1 VSGEAIRRRIH
12 EVEAGSP
19 WPEWAREPLQS
30 CSSGCLT
37 RDLASRQ
44 GVGAAR
50 EKEDLSKRLAPLSPS
65 LRREPRAWHLSTSL
79 PLYLSTALPLYRC
92 KLPSAEIPGQRR
104 AASFRREMFPVSG
117 AMEADIVPRSA
128 SIGGDTRTL
137 RGCQLPP
144 WDCIGIWSDGTL
156 HCAAVSSLRQGYADI
171 AGMQASAV
179 TLSRI

>member
-1 VSGEAIRRRIH
+1 
-12 EVEAGSP
+12 
-19 WPEWAREPLQS
+19 
-30 CSSGCLT
+30 
-37 RDLASRQ
+37 
-44 GVGAAR
+44 
-50 EKEDLSKRLAPLSPS
+50 
-65 LRREPRAWHLSTSL
+65 
-79 PLYLSTALPLYRC
+79 
-92 KLPSAEIPGQRR
+92 
-104 AASFRREMFPVSG
+104 
-117 AMEADIVPRSA
+117 MEADIVPRSA